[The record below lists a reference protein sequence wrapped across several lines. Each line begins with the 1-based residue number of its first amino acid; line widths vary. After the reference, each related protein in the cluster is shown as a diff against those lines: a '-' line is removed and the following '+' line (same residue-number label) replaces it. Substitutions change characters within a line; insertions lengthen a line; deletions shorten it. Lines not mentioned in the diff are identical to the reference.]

1 MHGGGR
7 NRGRVENLRIGGIT
21 FTGKT
26 GIFLEFV
33 FGRERKKL
41 KKEGWIYVFLT
52 RSSFEKC
59 IQRVYK
65 SDEVTVDRR

>member
-1 MHGGGR
+1 M
-7 NRGRVENLRIGGIT
+7 

-33 FGRERKKL
+33 FGRERKKV

-65 SDEVTVDRR
+65 SDGVTVDRR